1 MLFSERYSDLI
12 DVGHGEPVDKIC
24 SDIDYTTKTELA
36 GTMREFAEPQK
47 IYPDRYSGYDVTTTA
62 LELAANN
69 FNEIKG
75 TPYVNLQHNIFDGP
89 MYDYL
94 AATFTPFLFDI
105 IELQYE
111 ELSEGE
117 KEEFQAAVN
126 TVFRQHDTPWL
137 LCEGRLIKMDAT
149 QFELDLRQKAL
160 ERMRELKDS
169 EPKFQPAY
177 EELLESCEFFEKGSF
192 AAAISNAEKSY
203 ESVLKVICGVQRGNA
218 DQLTKAYID
227 DNNGALP
234 VTMRP
239 DGFREKVLMSLPFI
253 RNNSASDHGAG
264 AVPVVID
271 QNLAKLAINLSAAL
285 NTYLI
290 EEYRKN
296 LEICNQ
302 NISSDDINELPL

>member
-24 SDIDYTTKTELA
+24 SDIDNATKVELA
-36 GTMREFAEPQK
+36 EIMREFAEPQK
-47 IYPDRYSGYDVTTTA
+47 VSTNRYDSYYINTTA
-62 LELAANN
+62 LESAIQLFNDKKHGPYIWFENSDFDNAWSNPLA
-69 FNEIKG
+69 
-75 TPYVNLQHNIFDGP
+75 V
-89 MYDYL
+89 
-94 AATFTPFLFDI
+94 TFTPFLFDV

-111 ELSEGE
+111 ELSDGE
-117 KEEFQAAVN
+117 KEEFQAAIN
-126 TVFRQHDTPWL
+126 TVFRQHDMPWL
-137 LCEGRLIKMDAT
+137 LCEGHLIKMDAT
-149 QFELDLRQKAL
+149 QFELDLRQKTL

-203 ESVLKVICGVQRGNA
+203 ESVLKVICGVQKGNA
-218 DQLTKAYID
+218 DQLTQTYI
-227 DNNGALP
+227 NENSGALP
-234 VTMRP
+234 ITMRP

-271 QNLAKLAINLSAAL
+271 QNLATLAINLSAAL

-290 EEYRKN
+290 GEYRKN
-296 LEICNQ
+296 TEICSQ
-302 NISSDDINELPL
+302 NISSDDINELPF